1 MDSPIKSNIPRVE
14 ITIQK
19 ISNEEKKKKKRHNY
33 SLCAIAQVSVIKL
46 ASILVLLAWI
56 LKPN

>member
-19 ISNEEKKKKKRHNY
+19 ISNEEKKKKN
-33 SLCAIAQVSVIKL
+33 AITIAC
-46 ASILVLLAWI
+46 VL
-56 LKPN
+56 